1 VSAANTVTKNLK
13 TQPGCLKQTIYKGRI
28 LQTMDKRKLIPIVLL
43 LGGAAAAGWYWQ
55 QNQTTQQETSLLRV
69 YGNIDVRL
77 VNLSFEAT
85 GRIASLPVNEGAR
98 VKQGERLAR
107 LERQRSELARDAA
120 QAKVQAQQE
129 VLREM
134 EAGTRPEEIRKLEAE
149 LAAAHTQANNLDRS
163 FQRIRDLEKRNLA
176 SAQQSEDARTAA
188 EAARDNVRAVAAS
201 LALAQAGPREE
212 QIAAARA
219 TLAAMQAEA
228 ALAERNLQDTEL
240 YAPAD
245 GVIQSRILEPG
256 DMVSPERPVLTLALT
271 QPLWAR
277 VYLPEPRLGQV
288 RTGMAA
294 TLTSDSF
301 PGQDYPGWIG
311 YISPSAE
318 FTPKSVQTEDTRSDL
333 VYQARVF
340 VCDPREELR
349 LGMPVTV
356 TIDLSGG
363 VQDRPDCD
371 GPSQP

>member
-1 VSAANTVTKNLK
+1 
-13 TQPGCLKQTIYKGRI
+13 
-28 LQTMDKRKLIPIVLL
+28 
-43 LGGAAAAGWYWQ
+43 
-55 QNQTTQQETSLLRV
+55 
-69 YGNIDVRL
+69 VR
-77 VNLSFEAT
+77 
-85 GRIASLPVNEGAR
+85 
-98 VKQGERLAR
+98 
-107 LERQRSELARDAA
+107 
-120 QAKVQAQQE
+120 AQQE

-163 FQRIRDLEKRNLA
+163 FQRIRDLEQRSLA

-188 EAARDNVRAVAAS
+188 DAARDNVRAVEAS

-219 TLAAMQAEA
+219 TLAALHAEA
-228 ALAERNLQDTEL
+228 ALAERNLRDTEL

-245 GVIQSRILEPG
+245 GIIQSRILEPG
-256 DMVSPERPVLTLALT
+256 DMASPERPLLTLALT

-277 VYLPEPRLGQV
+277 VYLPEPHLGQV
-288 RTGMAA
+288 RAGMTA
-294 TLTSDSF
+294 TLSSDSF
-301 PGQDYPGWIG
+301 PGREYPGWIG

-356 TIDLSGG
+356 TLDLSAGTG
-363 VQDRPDCD
+363 PRPDCKAPD
-371 GPSQP
+371 TP

>member
-1 VSAANTVTKNLK
+1 
-13 TQPGCLKQTIYKGRI
+13 
-28 LQTMDKRKLIPIVLL
+28 MDKRKLIPIVLL

-188 EAARDNVRAVAAS
+188 EAARDNVRAVEAS

-256 DMVSPERPVLTLALT
+256 DMASPERPVLTLALT

>member
-1 VSAANTVTKNLK
+1 
-13 TQPGCLKQTIYKGRI
+13 
-28 LQTMDKRKLIPIVLL
+28 MDKRKLIPIVLL
-43 LGGAAAAGWYWQ
+43 VGIAGAAGWFWK
-55 QNQTTQQETSLLRV
+55 QNHTTEQDSSQLRV

-77 VNLSFEAT
+77 VNLSFEAS
-85 GRIASLPVNEGAR
+85 GRIATLTVNEGAR
-98 VKQGERLAR
+98 VKQGDLLAR
-107 LERQRSELARDAA
+107 LDQQRSELARDAA
-120 QAKVQAQQE
+120 QAQVRAQQE

-149 LAAAHTQANNLDRS
+149 LAAAHTQANNLERS
-163 FQRIRDLEKRNLA
+163 YQRIRDLEKRSLA

-188 EAARDNVRAVAAS
+188 EAARDNVRAVEAS

-219 TLAAMQAEA
+219 TLAALQAEA
-228 ALAERNLQDTEL
+228 ALAERNLRDTEL

-245 GVIQSRILEPG
+245 GIIQSRILEPG
-256 DMVSPERPVLTLALT
+256 DMASPERPLLTLALT

-277 VYLPEPRLGQV
+277 VYLPEARLGQV
-288 RTGMAA
+288 RSGMTA
-294 TLTSDSF
+294 TLGSDSF
-301 PGQDYPGWIG
+301 PGREYPGWIG

-318 FTPKSVQTEDTRSDL
+318 FTPKSVQTEDTRTDL

-356 TIDLSGG
+356 TLDLAGG
-363 VQDRPDCD
+363 TGPSPDCSAPD
-371 GPSQP
+371 TP

>member
-1 VSAANTVTKNLK
+1 
-13 TQPGCLKQTIYKGRI
+13 
-28 LQTMDKRKLIPIVLL
+28 MDRRKLIPVMLL
-43 LGGAAAAGWYWQ
+43 VGVAGAAGWFWK
-55 QNQTTQQETSLLRV
+55 QNHTMEQDDSQLRV

-77 VNLSFEAT
+77 VNLSFEAS
-85 GRIASLPVNEGAR
+85 GRIATLAVNEGAR
-98 VKQGERLAR
+98 VKQGDLLAR
-107 LERQRSELARDAA
+107 LDQQRSELACDAA
-120 QAKVQAQQE
+120 QAQVRAQQE

-149 LAAAHTQANNLDRS
+149 LAAAHTQSNNLGRS
-163 FQRIRDLEKRNLA
+163 FQRIRDLEQRSLA

-188 EAARDNVRAVAAS
+188 EAARDNVRAVEAS

-219 TLAAMQAEA
+219 TLAALQAEA
-228 ALAERNLQDTEL
+228 ALAERNLKDTEL

-256 DMVSPERPVLTLALT
+256 DMASPERPLLTLALT

-277 VYLPEPRLGQV
+277 VYLPEPHLGQIRV
-288 RTGMAA
+288 GMTA
-294 TLTSDSF
+294 TLSSDSF
-301 PGQDYPGWIG
+301 PGREYPGWIG

-318 FTPKSVQTEDTRSDL
+318 FTPKSVQTEDTRTDL

-356 TIDLSGG
+356 TLDLTGDI
-363 VQDRPDCD
+363 VPRPDCKAPD
-371 GPSQP
+371 TP

>member
-1 VSAANTVTKNLK
+1 
-13 TQPGCLKQTIYKGRI
+13 
-28 LQTMDKRKLIPIVLL
+28 MDKRKLIPIVLL
-43 LGGAAAAGWYWQ
+43 VGVAAAAGWLWK
-55 QNQTTQQETSLLRV
+55 QNHTAEQDGSQLRV

-77 VNLSFEAT
+77 VNLSFEAS
-85 GRIASLPVNEGAR
+85 GRIATLTVNEGAR
-98 VKQGERLAR
+98 VKQGDLLAR
-107 LERQRSELARDAA
+107 LDQQRSELARDAA
-120 QAKVQAQQE
+120 QAQVRAQQE

-163 FQRIRDLEKRNLA
+163 FQRIRDLEKRSLA

-188 EAARDNVRAVAAS
+188 EAARDNVRAVEAS

-219 TLAAMQAEA
+219 TLAALQAEA
-228 ALAERNLQDTEL
+228 ALAERNLKDTEL

-245 GVIQSRILEPG
+245 GIIQSRILEPG
-256 DMVSPERPVLTLALT
+256 DMASPERPLLTLALT

-277 VYLPEPRLGQV
+277 VYLPEPHLGQV
-288 RTGMAA
+288 RAGMSA
-294 TLTSDSF
+294 TLSSDSF
-301 PGQDYPGWIG
+301 PGREYPGWIG

-318 FTPKSVQTEDTRSDL
+318 FTPKSVQTEDTRTDL

-356 TIDLSGG
+356 TLDLTGDTG
-363 VQDRPDCD
+363 PRPDCKAPD
-371 GPSQP
+371 TP